1 LARHDQSRATGA
13 CREASR
19 SLQAILRRGAAAA
32 VALVVSATSAQAQGV
47 SFGAPGRVPRQHD
60 TDIGSSSTGDPALD
74 YVLHC
79 QGCHQAGGVGLAGA
93 VPALKDSVAAV
104 AALPG
109 GREYLGRVPGVAQSQ
124 LDDRAVAALLNWLLV
139 YFDAAHVPADFRP
152 FTAEELAPLRRRPLV
167 QASAA
172 RAALVA
178 GAAPS
183 R

>member
-1 LARHDQSRATGA
+1 MRTILVWGVTATF
-13 CREASR
+13 
-19 SLQAILRRGAAAA
+19 
-32 VALVVSATSAQAQGV
+32 ALEIPATSAQAQGI

-60 TDIGSSSTGDPALD
+60 TDIGSNSTGDPALD

-79 QGCHQAGGVGLAGA
+79 QGCHQAGGIGLTGA
-93 VPALKDSVAAV
+93 VPALKDSVAAI

-124 LDDRAVAALLNWLLV
+124 LDDRAVAALLNWMVV
-139 YFDAAHVPADFRP
+139 YFDAAHVPPDFRP
-152 FTAEELAPLRRRPLV
+152 FTPEELAPLRRQPLV

-172 RAALVA
+172 RAALLSA
-178 GAAPS
+178 GNAAIPPDSAAP